1 MPPQHYLSSL
11 QGTKRISRYSLFPI
25 RRWKN
30 NRGFHPITPLS
41 PNPFSPNPRI
51 LCITEQPEEFST
63 GILAA
68 STTAVNRA
76 EDGLE
81 LLRLQDF
88 DVVLVSLPLADCA
101 CPISLLEV
109 LQQAQPGTPIV
120 LRAPEAS
127 ATEVV
132 RLLRLGAFHVFA
144 DGDSTSLLYLAA
156 NAKWAQEASV
166 AAIESDT
173 GRLLIGESRPMRQ
186 IAEQIRLVAP
196 RRATVLISGETGTGK
211 ELAARSIHAASGR
224 SRFALVSVNCSALPE
239 ALLEAELF
247 GHVKGAFTGAVNQ
260 RIGRFEEAH
269 RGTIFLDEI
278 GDLPF
283 GLQAKL
289 LRVLQEREFQRL
301 GSSETIRVDA
311 RVIVATNADLAEL
324 IKQGKFREDLY
335 YRLNVVPIAMPPL
348 REHRSDIPVLV
359 QHFIE
364 NICRQENIAVKQ
376 VSLETLGRLA
386 VHDWPGNVR
395 QLENAVEKAIVL
407 SGERSVLFPGDFP
420 LPPRRPPAAYVP
432 DSHHMIAVPDHG
444 LDFERTVGSIELNI
458 LEQAFRKTRGN
469 KKLAAEMLGLK
480 RTTLTAKLKSL
491 VAVGA
496 AG

>member
-1 MPPQHYLSSL
+1 V
-11 QGTKRISRYSLFPI
+11 
-25 RRWKN
+25 
-30 NRGFHPITPLS
+30 
-41 PNPFSPNPRI
+41 
-51 LCITEQPEEFST
+51 
-63 GILAA
+63 
-68 STTAVNRA
+68 VNRA
-76 EDGLE
+76 QDGLE
-81 LLRLQDF
+81 LLRQQDF

-101 CPISLLEV
+101 CPISLLEE

-120 LRAPEAS
+120 LRVPRAS

-132 RLLRLGAFHVFA
+132 RLLRLGAFHVYA
-144 DGDSTSLLYLAA
+144 DGDATSLLYCAA
-156 NAKWAQEASV
+156 NSKWLQKASLAPV
-166 AAIESDT
+166 ESDA
-173 GRLLIGESRPMRQ
+173 GRRLLIGESRPMQ
-186 IAEQIRLVAP
+186 QVAQQIRLVAP
-196 RRATVLISGETGTGK
+196 RRATVLITGETGTGK
-211 ELAARSIHAASGR
+211 ELAARSIHASSGR
-224 SRFALVSVNCSALPE
+224 DRFSLVAVNCSALPE

-247 GHVKGAFTGAVNQ
+247 GHVKGAFTGAVSH
-260 RIGRFEEAH
+260 RIGRFEEAQH
-269 RGTIFLDEI
+269 GTIFLDEI

-348 REHRSDIPVLV
+348 REHSSDIPVLV
-359 QHFIE
+359 QHFIQK
-364 NICRQENIAVKQ
+364 ICRQENLAAKQ
-376 VSLETLGRLA
+376 VSRETLGRLA
-386 VHDWPGNVR
+386 EHDWPGNVR

-407 SGERSVLFPGDFP
+407 SGERSDLFPGDFP
-420 LPPRRPPAAYVP
+420 LPPRRYPAVYPRAAFPYGGAYPV
-432 DSHHMIAVPDHG
+432 IAVPDQG

-458 LEQAFRKTRGN
+458 LEQALRKTRGN

>member
-1 MPPQHYLSSL
+1 
-11 QGTKRISRYSLFPI
+11 
-25 RRWKN
+25 
-30 NRGFHPITPLS
+30 
-41 PNPFSPNPRI
+41 
-51 LCITEQPEEFST
+51 
-63 GILAA
+63 
-68 STTAVNRA
+68 
-76 EDGLE
+76 
-81 LLRLQDF
+81 
-88 DVVLVSLPLADCA
+88 
-101 CPISLLEV
+101 
-109 LQQAQPGTPIV
+109 
-120 LRAPEAS
+120 
-127 ATEVV
+127 
-132 RLLRLGAFHVFA
+132 
-144 DGDSTSLLYLAA
+144 
-156 NAKWAQEASV
+156 
-166 AAIESDT
+166 
-173 GRLLIGESRPMRQ
+173 MRQ

-211 ELAARSIHAASGR
+211 ELAARSIHAAGGR
-224 SRFALVSVNCSALPE
+224 KRFSLVAVNCSALPE

-247 GHVKGAFTGAVNQ
+247 GHVKGAFTGAVNH

-324 IKQGKFREDLY
+324 VKQGKFREDLY

-348 REHRSDIPVLV
+348 REHSSDIPVLV

-364 NICRQENIAVKQ
+364 NICRQENIAGKQ

-386 VHDWPGNVR
+386 THDWPGNVR
-395 QLENAVEKAIVL
+395 QLENAVEKAIAL
-407 SGERSVLFPGDFP
+407 SGERPVLFPGDFP
-420 LPPRRPPAAYVP
+420 LPTRWHAAAYAP
-432 DSHHMIAVPDHG
+432 GSPLAHPGSHPMIAVPDHG
-444 LDFERTVGSIELNI
+444 LDFDRTVGSIELNI
-458 LEQAFRKTRGN
+458 LEQALRKTRGN
-469 KKLAAEMLGLK
+469 KKLAAQMLGMK